1 MYLSWSN
8 WDRERWSSKTCSVAV
23 GKGFSSNAVGE
34 EEGGPSEGGADC
46 EGSVI
51 NR

>member
-8 WDRERWSSKTCSVAV
+8 CDCDIWSSKTCSVAS
-23 GKGFSSNAVGE
+23 GEGFSSNAVGE
-34 EEGGPSEGGADC
+34 EEGGPSEGVADC